1 MSLNHVHEVSSL
13 YRTFRPNFTSYRSN
27 GDGRDIYIQYN
38 NGGFWDINPSPFSA
52 KIPHRLNYRF
62 HSLSSFRTPPFK
74 YRSDGKGRDSYIISN
89 NGGLSYNNQSLKNC
103 KLETYLRTDYNFY
116 KPVEYF
122 NNNNNFKRFMS
133 KKEYFH
139 NLEIKKKEKELINRL
154 YNKEKH
160 KFIKKNNVNN
170 ENNFND
176 NNEFFNYKDE
186 FLNNNSH
193 NNFDMNK
200 KYNKEMEKKHNIKLT
215 KIYK

>member
-116 KPVEYF
+116 KPVEF
-122 NNNNNFKRFMS
+122 INNNNLKRFMS

-139 NLEIKKKEKELINRL
+139 NLQIKKKEKELINRL

-176 NNEFFNYKDE
+176 NNEFLNYKDE